1 MKVLVIQNR
10 MGIGDMII
18 FLPYIYAISKHF
30 NKPVSLLVKENTKS
44 LEFLSNNPDIEQIII
59 LDRNDKKKIG
69 RHYGLKGIINLAT
82 DIKKHNFDK
91 VFIFNSSLR
100 YSIIARL
107 AKIKSINQYQLFN
120 KKNQN
125 IIETAKLF
133 IKKTLNIEVESNPI
147 ISINQDDINIAKN
160 NYKIINEDIKILL
173 GVGGSGPTKR
183 VPTEK
188 ILEFM
193 KLCNNKFKCKFF
205 IAAGSNE
212 IEEKIVNQI
221 LNSEFKNKCV
231 AINKLKISETLPI
244 IKNCNISICNDTSF
258 SHLSAALGLKTIVLM
273 TDTPLL
279 YGNYSPRMYPILPDG
294 EKTVTHDT
302 LGKDKINPIKIFD
315 KMKVLLD
322 LS

>member
-10 MGIGDMII
+10 MGIGDMVI
-18 FLPYIYAISKHF
+18 FLPYIYAISKYF

-44 LEFLSNNPDIEQIII
+44 LEFLSNNPDIERIII

-100 YSIIARL
+100 YSLVARL

-133 IKKTLNIEVESNPI
+133 IKKNLNIEVESNPI

-160 NYKIINEDIKILL
+160 NYKIINEDINILL

-221 LNSEFKNKCV
+221 LNSEFKSKCV
-231 AINKLKISETLPI
+231 AINKLQISETLPI

-294 EKTVTHDT
+294 EKTVKHDT

-315 KMKVLLD
+315 KMKVLLN